1 MKTNAAVVGGGRFEP
16 PEAAQVAGVWST
28 VSPANDWRV
37 LAPRLCVMM
46 FLVSMPS
53 STKYVLPIVS
63 KATLLTTRRSARVRA
78 RSVSNLPAP
87 APGGRARTARSSQV
101 RWVSLTVNTVDD
113 HRAVVRVVDRIVLD
127 VRVSHGAN
135 HVEVDRVAAQPAHLA
150 SVSHLDILNARSE
163 AFATRAVDDGLMG
176 ARVEHDVSAV
186 PVKLRHRVALDDDIV

>member
-63 KATLLTTRRSARVRA
+63 KATLLMTRRSARVRA

-87 APGGRARTARSSQV
+87 APGGRARTARSNQV

-113 HRAVVRVVDRIVLD
+113 HRAVVRVVDRVVLD
-127 VRVSHGAN
+127 VRVTDVTN
-135 HVEVDRVAAQPAHLA
+135 HVEVDRVPSEPEALPRVAHFD
-150 SVSHLDILNARSE
+150 VFDARSE
-163 AFATRAVDDGLMG
+163 RLVAAGVHLDVRAEL
-176 ARVEHDVSAV
+176 VE
-186 PVKLRHRVALDDDIV
+186 L

>member
-63 KATLLTTRRSARVRA
+63 KATLLMTRRSARVRA
-78 RSVSNLPAP
+78 RSVSNLPERTGR
-87 APGGRARTARSSQV
+87 PGADGAVQSGSMGVAHSE
-101 RWVSLTVNTVDD
+101 
-113 HRAVVRVVDRIVLD
+113 HR
-127 VRVSHGAN
+127 G
-135 HVEVDRVAAQPAHLA
+135 
-150 SVSHLDILNARSE
+150 
-163 AFATRAVDDGLMG
+163 
-176 ARVEHDVSAV
+176 
-186 PVKLRHRVALDDDIV
+186 